1 MADYINGNICY
12 NDEWRKI
19 PFTGSIVGGLQDGR
33 SVVVTGRVLPGA
45 QRFHVNLQC
54 GSWPGA
60 VIALHCNPRY
70 DSGPS
75 GYVVAN
81 AFQGSWGSEERK
93 APSPFPQGCPFT
105 LMILIAT
112 NGNHFME
119 FRHRVPFNTVDTIV
133 VDGKVEVNSIVFQG
147 PSVSPSLS
155 IPSRFFFPSQA
166 AFPVNP
172 FSPKLLATIFPASAK
187 QSSKWPKICSS
198 FQCTFMNSERFHW
211 LACVL
216 LCFYPQYP
224 PPFLPPAA
232 YAVPYKTIINGG
244 LYSGK
249 TINIQ
254 GVVNPTAKRFS
265 VNLQSRAGIVLHY
278 NPRFD
283 ENVVVRNSFLGGVW
297 GPEERGG
304 GMPFHRGNAFTITVI
319 CNPQGYSVMLN
330 GAQVHSFD
338 HRHHNLQEI
347 DVLEVSGDLS
357 LTSVMA

>member
-1 MADYINGNICY
+1 MALFPQGPFY
-12 NDEWRKI
+12 NPKI

-105 LMILIAT
+105 LMILVTPESYKIAT

-147 PSVSPSLS
+147 PS
-155 IPSRFFFPSQA
+155 A
-166 AFPVNP
+166 AFPPQYFQPPQSNP
-172 FSPKLLATIFPASAK
+172 
-187 QSSKWPKICSS
+187 
-198 FQCTFMNSERFHW
+198 
-211 LACVL
+211 
-216 LCFYPQYP
+216 YP

>member
-1 MADYINGNICY
+1 A
-12 NDEWRKI
+12 KI

-105 LMILIAT
+105 LMILVTPESYKIAT

-147 PSVSPSLS
+147 PSVSALKLNCLRASLLSLFKPSLS

-166 AFPVNP
+166 AFPVSINSFNHH
-172 FSPKLLATIFPASAK
+172 FSRDESIA
-187 QSSKWPKICSS
+187 
-198 FQCTFMNSERFHW
+198 
-211 LACVL
+211 
-216 LCFYPQYP
+216 
-224 PPFLPPAA
+224 
-232 YAVPYKTIINGG
+232 AVPYKTIINGG

>member
-1 MADYINGNICY
+1 MALFPQGPFYNPVGGGGRCCVGAFINDVKKKNKKKRGFFFY
-12 NDEWRKI
+12 RQKI

-105 LMILIAT
+105 LMILVTPESYKIAT

-147 PSVSPSLS
+147 PSVSAL
-155 IPSRFFFPSQA
+155 
-166 AFPVNP
+166 
-172 FSPKLLATIFPASAK
+172 KLNCL
-187 QSSKWPKICSS
+187 
-198 FQCTFMNSERFHW
+198 R
-211 LACVL
+211 
-216 LCFYPQYP
+216 
-224 PPFLPPAA
+224 
-232 YAVPYKTIINGG
+232 AVPYKTIINGG

-304 GMPFHRGNAFTITVI
+304 GMPFHRGNITVI

>member
-1 MADYINGNICY
+1 KNRIIQHTSLSPDTTSMFL
-12 NDEWRKI
+12 KI

-105 LMILIAT
+105 LMILVT
-112 NGNHFME
+112 PE
-119 FRHRVPFNTVDTIV
+119 SY
-133 VDGKVEVNSIVFQG
+133 KVRGAESGLLQPKTCG
-147 PSVSPSLS
+147 AL
-155 IPSRFFFPSQA
+155 FF
-166 AFPVNP
+166 
-172 FSPKLLATIFPASAK
+172 
-187 QSSKWPKICSS
+187 WPLTLKTH
-198 FQCTFMNSERFHW
+198 QQHVT
-211 LACVL
+211 
-216 LCFYPQYP
+216 
-224 PPFLPPAA
+224 
-232 YAVPYKTIINGG
+232 AVPYKTIINGG